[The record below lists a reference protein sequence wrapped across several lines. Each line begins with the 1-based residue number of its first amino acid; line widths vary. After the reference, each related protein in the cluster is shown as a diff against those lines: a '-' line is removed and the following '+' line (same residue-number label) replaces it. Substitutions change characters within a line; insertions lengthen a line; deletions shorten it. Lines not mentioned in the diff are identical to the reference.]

1 MARRLRSVEV
11 SSDEDGE
18 AWQVKAVSVWS
29 GLVGLGVSRRG
40 GSVLVR
46 RGTECCGKARS
57 GQAGLGGSGMLRFGW
72 VS

>member
-11 SSDEDGE
+11 SSDEEGE

-29 GLVGLGVSRRG
+29 GLVGLGVS
-40 GSVLVR
+40 
-46 RGTECCGKARS
+46 
-57 GQAGLGGSGMLRFGW
+57 GLGGSGMLRFGW

>member
-1 MARRLRSVEV
+1 MRCGVEWI
-11 SSDEDGE
+11 GM
-18 AWQVKAVSVWS
+18 AVSVWS

-46 RGTECCGKARS
+46 RGTECSGKFRY
-57 GQAGLGGSGMLRFGW
+57 GGAGLGGSGMLRFGW